1 MRPFILALATLLL
14 FGCGSAQQASIALYN
29 PYSGSEGTVMDFIK
43 SAPPDEVYKDT
54 NFKVGVTLW
63 NKGAIDVNDAVVSLS
78 FLDKYF
84 RIQPDKRTGVALKG
98 KSIIRRSGEKK
109 TVFFDAFAR
118 EAAYDLSTPITAT
131 LCYSYITR
139 MVDEVC
145 VDPDIYGLEPRQKAC
160 APKDLVLRDQGAPVA
175 VTGVEQSLVEEGSSV
190 RVYEKITLKNL
201 GTGLVANTYGSAGQ
215 LCSSSLSTDVL
226 NRVRVHAE
234 LGGRLMDCGPSGGDV
249 TVKLEAGV
257 AQTTCSAVIQ
267 PRNEYVTPLKVELS
281 YGYSDTLPQKQVIIL
296 PSP

>member
-109 TVFFDAFAR
+109 TVCSCRPVFV
-118 EAAYDLSTPITAT
+118 ITA
-131 LCYSYITR
+131 R
-139 MVDEVC
+139 
-145 VDPDIYGLEPRQKAC
+145 PAR
-160 APKDLVLRDQGAPVA
+160 
-175 VTGVEQSLVEEGSSV
+175 
-190 RVYEKITLKNL
+190 
-201 GTGLVANTYGSAGQ
+201 
-215 LCSSSLSTDVL
+215 
-226 NRVRVHAE
+226 
-234 LGGRLMDCGPSGGDV
+234 
-249 TVKLEAGV
+249 
-257 AQTTCSAVIQ
+257 
-267 PRNEYVTPLKVELS
+267 
-281 YGYSDTLPQKQVIIL
+281 
-296 PSP
+296 